1 MRDVAPDALISLGAT
16 SAAAATRAG
25 TCIAEALTSACL
37 ARIDAREPTVRAF
50 VDVQRDRALA
60 EARDL
65 DRRAAGERGPLHGV
79 PVAVKEVFDVAG
91 MICAWGT
98 PIREDPVSRKDAVV
112 VARLRAAGAV
122 IVGTTVS
129 TEYAVWTAGPTTNP
143 HDPGRTPGGSSSGS
157 AAAVAAGMVPLT
169 IGSQTIGSVVRP
181 AVYCGVLGMKPTK
194 GAISTVGGMALSA
207 FLDHVGFLARNV
219 DDLVVACQVLFAS
232 DPRDQYSE
240 DVSPPFVGR
249 GRRRLQ
255 VLLVDGPMRERI
267 ETATRVAL
275 ERARAAFEIAGARVR
290 EVELSDRFAAAR
302 DCLFSIQR
310 YGIARNHGA
319 DRDRAGGR
327 MSAFVRN
334 VIDAGRKISKADYN
348 AVLEEAPVRF
358 GNVVVAA
365 AMLVDGVA
373 TRPYRVQRDPG
384 RRRGVGVQLNARVG
398 TKTLRRLA
406 SISPRTCSNS
416 TASTGP
422 GASSSGAVSWATR
435 CSTSSPEPSRAQ
447 SPSKRAPAPFTGEY
461 QEVWGADL
469 CGQVSQRS
477 LWLWSLRI
485 PPRIEVAIAAR
496 PHRIWYSPL
505 LRLPGRANRIRP
517 PSPRTRE
524 QGYPKVP
531 VDGSPSARP
540 WQTVPKNGR

>member
-16 SAAAATRAG
+16 AAAAATRAG
-25 TCIAEALTSACL
+25 TCTAEALTAACL

-50 VDVQRDRALA
+50 VDVQRERALA

-98 PIREDPVSRKDAVV
+98 PIREDPVPRKDAVV

-143 HDPGRTPGGSSSGS
+143 HDPARTPGGSSSGS
-157 AAAVAAGMVPLT
+157 AAAVAAGMVPLA

-219 DDLVVACQVLFAS
+219 DDLAVACQVLFAP
-232 DPRDQYSE
+232 DPKDQYSE
-240 DVSPPFVGR
+240 DIPPPVLGR

-255 VLLVDGPMRERI
+255 VLLVEGPLCERI

-275 ERARAAFEIAGARVR
+275 DRARAAFETAGARVR

-302 DCLFSIQR
+302 DCLFTIQR

-334 VIDAGRKISKADYN
+334 VIDAGRKISEADYS
-348 AVLEEAPVRF
+348 AALEEARGYQRDLLELLADDAIIMAPAVDSVAPLF
-358 GNVVVAA
+358 SEPGTGWPDLQGLWTLTWLPVVAA
-365 AMLVDGVA
+365 
-373 TRPYRVQRDPG
+373 PCG
-384 RRRGVGVQLNARVG
+384 RFEGLPVGVQLIAAPKREDLVLEGARLLG
-398 TKTLRRLA
+398 ETY
-406 SISPRTCSNS
+406 
-416 TASTGP
+416 
-422 GASSSGAVSWATR
+422 
-435 CSTSSPEPSRAQ
+435 PS
-447 SPSKRAPAPFTGEY
+447 
-461 QEVWGADL
+461 
-469 CGQVSQRS
+469 
-477 LWLWSLRI
+477 
-485 PPRIEVAIAAR
+485 AIAGA
-496 PHRIWYSPL
+496 
-505 LRLPGRANRIRP
+505 
-517 PSPRTRE
+517 
-524 QGYPKVP
+524 
-531 VDGSPSARP
+531 
-540 WQTVPKNGR
+540 